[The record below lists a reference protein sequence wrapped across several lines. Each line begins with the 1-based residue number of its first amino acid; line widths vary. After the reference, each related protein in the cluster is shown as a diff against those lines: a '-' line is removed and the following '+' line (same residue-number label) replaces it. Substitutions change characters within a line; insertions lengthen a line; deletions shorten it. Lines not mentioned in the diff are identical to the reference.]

1 MYWAILLLALKYL
14 LKRENDNVKNKIL
27 KIIIIDG
34 FFLIEEND
42 LKEKQ
47 HIFLNVIKNLF
58 VKIFDET
65 SLNLLQYFVQGG
77 PLSMPC

>member
-1 MYWAILLLALKYL
+1 VYWAILLLALKYL

-34 FFLIEEND
+34 FFLNEEND

-47 HIFLNVIKNLF
+47 HIFLNLIK
-58 VKIFDET
+58 K
-65 SLNLLQYFVQGG
+65 YF
-77 PLSMPC
+77 CKDF

>member
-34 FFLIEEND
+34 FFLNEEND

-47 HIFLNVIKNLF
+47 HIFLNLIK
-58 VKIFDET
+58 K
-65 SLNLLQYFVQGG
+65 YFCKD
-77 PLSMPC
+77 L